1 MGQVIPKP
9 PSKWPRYAAS
19 PEGNRA
25 RFDCIGDVPAG
36 WTIEPITDELPT
48 QHAPRE
54 GDIIQYLDKAWIVHL
69 EEIIETPPEPLP
81 EEDARRDSDDR
92 VFAPLPKRRR

>member
-1 MGQVIPKP
+1 MAQITPPP

-25 RFDCIGDVPAG
+25 RFDCVGDVPAG

-54 GDIIQYLDKAWIVHL
+54 GDIIQYLGKTWIVHL
-69 EEIIETPPEPLP
+69 EEVVPEPPPPEA
-81 EEDARRDSDDR
+81 DATRDELSPPRFLRR
-92 VFAPLPKRRR
+92 KR

>member
-1 MGQVIPKP
+1 MAQIVPPP

-36 WTIEPITDELPT
+36 WTVEPITDELPV

-54 GDIIQYLDKAWIVHL
+54 GDVIQYLGKAWIVHL
-69 EEIIETPPEPLP
+69 EEILPDPPPPEADVTDQ
-81 EEDARRDSDDR
+81 DALDPPRFLRR
-92 VFAPLPKRRR
+92 KR